1 MALINLKPAHDKAL
15 EEFALAVPEGM
26 ANNALVDF
34 DRSGGVFTVP
44 LLGNNYRVY
53 YPGGEVEYCA
63 GEGEWKEGVKIEYKI
78 VLLHY
83 LTYCSPRVV
92 ENTKV
97 SFKELPSG
105 SIYIGPFTNR
115 AIKPLVA
122 IFANETEKLVES
134 AMRLGGWKEN
144 IGDVSV
150 TVPVLPKIPITFV
163 LWEGDDEFPPSGNVL
178 FDVSAHSHLYTED
191 YALLPGL
198 TLWEMKRIAQI

>member
-1 MALINLKPAHDKAL
+1 MALINLIPAHKKAIK
-15 EEFALAVPEGM
+15 EFARAVPEDM
-26 ANNALVDF
+26 AGNALVDF
-34 DRSGGVFTVP
+34 DQSGFFLTVP
-44 LLGNNYRVY
+44 FLGSKYHVY
-53 YPGGEVEYCA
+53 YPGGEVKYCD
-63 GEGEWKEGVKIEYKI
+63 GEGEKTEEVQIDYQI

-83 LTYCSPRVV
+83 LTHCSPRVV

-105 SIYIGPFTNR
+105 SIYIGPFTSR

-122 IFANETEKLVES
+122 IFAGKTKKLVE
-134 AMRLGGWKEN
+134 AALKLGGWKED
-144 IGDVSV
+144 IGDVAV

-178 FDVSAHSHLYTED
+178 FDASAPSHLHTED

-198 TLWEMKRIAQI
+198 TLWEMKRIVQI